1 MDLKDYFAST
11 KGTGVLATADAQ
23 GRVNAA
29 IYARPHVLENDE
41 VAFIMPDR
49 LTHANLQQNGHAA
62 YLFIEVG
69 GRARGR
75 RLSLTRTRE
84 EKDSDLLR
92 SLRRRTYPK
101 ADGEPRYLVFFKV
114 EKILPL
120 VGTAEES

>member
-29 IYARPHVLENDE
+29 VYARPHVLENEE

-49 LTHANLQQNGHAA
+49 LTHANLQQNGQAA
-62 YLFIEVG
+62 YLFIEAG
-69 GRARGR
+69 TRARGR
-75 RLSLTRTRE
+75 RLYLTRTRE
-84 EKDSDLLR
+84 EKDSPLLR
-92 SLRRRTYPK
+92 SLRRRPYSE
-101 ADGEPRYLVFFKV
+101 ADEEARFLVFFRV

-120 VGTAEES
+120 VGPGEED